1 MLQSLKSM
9 SRLYPLVS
17 LWCPLFCIFVSRFP
31 WYMHTYYTYE
41 SPIYKKLCSLSS
53 RDKEYSYSQKS
64 VQLFRVSF
72 FCICF
77 PRKVSNIWDSICLV
91 FPLSAKNKA
100 SYVGKHWVE
109 NWLYSRSHRE
119 KKKKILIAS
128 IDMAVFS
135 LLHLGILATYC
146 LKC

>member
-1 MLQSLKSM
+1 
-9 SRLYPLVS
+9 
-17 LWCPLFCIFVSRFP
+17 
-31 WYMHTYYTYE
+31 MHTYYTYE
-41 SPIYKKLCSLSS
+41 SPIYKKLCSLSDFMS
-53 RDKEYSYSQKS
+53 RDKKYSYSQKS

-72 FCICF
+72 FLYLF
-77 PRKVSNIWDSICLV
+77 SSRKVSNIWDSICLV

>member
-1 MLQSLKSM
+1 
-9 SRLYPLVS
+9 
-17 LWCPLFCIFVSRFP
+17 
-31 WYMHTYYTYE
+31 MHTYYTYE
-41 SPIYKKLCSLSS
+41 SPIYKKLCSLSDFMS
-53 RDKEYSYSQKS
+53 RDKKYSYSQKS

-119 KKKKILIAS
+119 KKKKDTHCFYRHGCFLITTLPRYTCYILLE
-128 IDMAVFS
+128 V
-135 LLHLGILATYC
+135 
-146 LKC
+146 LKFNC

>member
-1 MLQSLKSM
+1 
-9 SRLYPLVS
+9 
-17 LWCPLFCIFVSRFP
+17 
-31 WYMHTYYTYE
+31 MHTYYTYE
-41 SPIYKKLCSLSS
+41 SPIYKKLCSLSDFMS
-53 RDKEYSYSQKS
+53 RDKKYSYSQKS

-119 KKKKILIAS
+119 KKKKDTHCFYRHGCFLITTLPRYTCYILLE
-128 IDMAVFS
+128 V
-135 LLHLGILATYC
+135 
-146 LKC
+146 LKFKC